1 MSAGAVDPARA
12 RERAPERAR
21 GAASEPRRVAAV
33 PGFTGGQYSLWRA
46 LFGAYLALH
55 FALLV
60 PYGAEVFSSSGM
72 LPDAGASPLV
82 RLFPNVLALHDSPAF
97 VTALL
102 AAAAVASAAVA
113 AGWRD
118 RAAAVLVWY
127 AWACLYGRNP
137 LIANPGLPYVGWL
150 LLAHA
155 LTPAAPFGS
164 LAARARVDPRGGWY
178 LPRSLWVGAWV
189 LMAVG
194 YSYSGLTKL
203 DSPSWLDGT
212 AFARV
217 LENPL
222 TRPGPAGELARAL
235 PAPLLVAVA
244 YGGLAAEILFAPLA
258 LFSRTRPWIWLALLA
273 MHLGLVV
280 LVDFADLSLGMIVLH
295 LFTFDPRWLPP
306 PQAGEDAVF
315 YDGTCGVCHR
325 AVRFAIAEEPT
336 GAAFRFAPLGG
347 PTFEAAFA
355 PSERAALPD
364 SVVVRTADGRT
375 LVRSEAALRVLARC
389 GGAWRAIAAA
399 LRLVPRS
406 WRDRAYDLCASVRY
420 RLFARPKEACP
431 LFPRELAN
439 RFRA

>member
-1 MSAGAVDPARA
+1 MSAGVQ
-12 RERAPERAR
+12 R
-21 GAASEPRRVAAV
+21 GGAAAV

-46 LFGAYLALH
+46 FFGTYLAVH
-55 FALLV
+55 FAMLV
-60 PYGAEVFSSSGM
+60 PFGAEVFSSAGM
-72 LPDAGASPLV
+72 LPDASLSPLA

-102 AAAAVASAAVA
+102 AAAALASAALA
-113 AGWRD
+113 LGLRD
-118 RAAAVLVWY
+118 RAAALLVWY

-155 LTPAAPFGS
+155 LVPPSPFGS
-164 LAARARVDPRGGWY
+164 LDARGRVDPRGGWY
-178 LPRSLWVGAWV
+178 LPRPLWAGAWA

-194 YSYSGLTKL
+194 YTYSGLTKL
-203 DSPSWLDGT
+203 GSPSWRDGT

-222 TRPGPAGELARAL
+222 TRPGAAGELARAL
-235 PAPLLVAVA
+235 PQPLLEAIA

-258 LFSRTRPWIWLALLA
+258 LLARARPWLWVALLL

-306 PQAGEDAVF
+306 AGAGEDAVF

-325 AVRFAIAEEPT
+325 AVRFALAEEPT
-336 GAAFRFAPLGG
+336 GAAFVFAPLGG
-347 PTFEAAFA
+347 PTFEAAFPPA
-355 PSERAALPD
+355 ERASLPD
-364 SVVVRTADGRT
+364 SVVVRTADGRV
-375 LVRSEAALRVLARC
+375 LDRSEAALHVLARC
-389 GGAWRAIAAA
+389 GGAWRALATAG
-399 LRLVPRS
+399 RLVPRA
-406 WRDRAYDLCASVRY
+406 WRDRAYDLCAAVRH
-420 RLFARPKEACP
+420 RAFARPKEACP
-431 LFPRELAN
+431 LFPRELGA